1 MTARVG
7 FLGLGT
13 MGFAMARRLIQA
25 GHEVHVWNR
34 SKDPVSKLVTEGATE
49 AASPENAL
57 SVGTSFSMLAN
68 DSAAEAVLCRE
79 ALQSAKGGLHVNMA
93 SVSPGCSSR
102 LKRLAGEEGV
112 GYLAAPVLGRPAVAE
127 TGNLNIL
134 AAGDENLIGRAS
146 QFLDAMGSKTW
157 NIGNEP
163 ERANIVKVA
172 VNYNII
178 HAIQALAESITMVE
192 RNGLVG
198 QDFVELLTKTLF
210 DGVVYQGYGKLI
222 ADQTYLPQG
231 FSLELGL
238 KDLSLAEQIAKDGG
252 TTLPSAPSL
261 RKLFEEAMTREDLQH
276 LDWSALAEV
285 TRKPGK

>member
-1 MTARVG
+1 MTTRVG

-13 MGFAMARRLIQA
+13 MGLAMARRLIQA
-25 GHEVHVWNR
+25 GYEVHVWNR
-34 SKDPVSKLVTEGATE
+34 SKDPVSKLVSEGATE
-49 AASPENAL
+49 ATSPENAL

-68 DSAAEAVLCRE
+68 DAAAEAVLCRE
-79 ALQSAKGGLHVNMA
+79 ALRSAEGGLHVNMA

-102 LKRLAGEEGV
+102 LKSLASEEGV

-127 TGNLNIL
+127 AGNLNIL
-134 AAGDENLIGRAS
+134 AAGDENLIGMVS
-146 QFLDAMGSKTW
+146 EFFEVLGSKTW
-157 NIGNEP
+157 NLGNEP

-192 RNGLVG
+192 QNGLAG
-198 QDFVELLTKTLF
+198 QDFVDLLAETLF
-210 DGVVYQGYGKLI
+210 GGVVYRGYGELI
-222 ADQTYLPQG
+222 AGRTYLPQG

-252 TTLPSAPSL
+252 IILPSAPSL
-261 RKLFEEAMTREDLQH
+261 RKLFEEAVARGDLQH